1 MNIFFEILKNLAHKK
16 YLKKK
21 KKNLAEYVELFG
33 GFLGLLFVFVANKPL
48 SLILDNVPVIFEV
61 LTFSVVLPV
70 AFALG
75 ALSVLSIFSFYM
87 YKTGRFTKIEAKYY
101 AIKLSYPEN
110 WYQPNLRH
118 MSNRYE

>member
-1 MNIFFEILKNLAHKK
+1 MNSFFEILKNLGHKK

-33 GFLGLLFVFVANKPL
+33 GFLGLLFVLVTNKPL
-48 SLILDNVPVIFEV
+48 SLILDNVPVIVEV
-61 LTFSVVLPV
+61 LTSSIVLPV
-70 AFALG
+70 VFALG

-87 YKTGRFTKIEAKYY
+87 YKTGSFTKIEAKSY
-101 AIKLSYPEN
+101 AIKLSYPED

-118 MSNRYE
+118 MANRYE